1 MTEMVR
7 ISFVESPQLSS
18 IAFHMGFQAVQCL
31 VGWYRI
37 SFTEADETS
46 VDDDEYRVDAR
57 QACLMA
63 AKCCMNLHQSLHK
76 YPTGFA
82 GKTLTLH
89 IGAGFGRVTILQ
101 VRKLT
106 CGSFVYIHT

>member
-1 MTEMVR
+1 MLSHALYVA
-7 ISFVESPQLSS
+7 VEILCCSHLLGELCQLLHS
-18 IAFHMGFQAVQCL
+18 
-31 VGWYRI
+31 
-37 SFTEADETS
+37 DEKDG
-46 VDDDEYRVDAR
+46 VEDNEYRVDAR
-57 QACLMA
+57 QACLLA

-101 VRKLT
+101 V
-106 CGSFVYIHT
+106 SFSRDPLCRRP